1 MGASSTFHNVC
12 RCLCLIAV
20 ALSSCRA
27 ANSPYNPS
35 RPEDQ
40 AQKQEKADSLLYLDL
55 RTPTLTQK
63 IAAPDK
69 LNPACKFVQIEI
81 SKITNPKRY
90 AIQFKLYYLPPTEE
104 KVYLGSFSPFP
115 ADNPGKFIVAT
126 QGKVKDE
133 GSLMLSMALIDKPE
147 RGDDVNVALKKMIC
161 RPE

>member
-1 MGASSTFHNVC
+1 MGASSTFQNAS

-27 ANSPYNPS
+27 ANSSYNLS
-35 RPEDQ
+35 RPVDD
-40 AQKQEKADSLLYLDL
+40 AQEQEKADLVLYLDL

-63 IAAPDK
+63 IAPADN
-69 LNPACKFVQIEI
+69 LNPACKFVQVEI

-90 AIQFKLYYLPPTEE
+90 AIQFKLYYLPNHEE
-104 KVYLGSFSPFP
+104 KVYLGSFSPYP

-133 GSLMLSMALIDKPE
+133 GSLMLSMTLIDKAEPE
-147 RGDDVNVALKKMIC
+147 DNVQVALRKMIC